1 MTAGMMAAVTVIVC
15 LVACGALVAAELRD
29 WPIRRAIF
37 KLIASSAF
45 VLVAVQMDAAA
56 STYGRL
62 ILAALALGWVGDV
75 LLLSRRSRIFILGI
89 SAFLASHIVFAT
101 AFAHR
106 PLADAALIVGFAVM
120 SCIGLCV
127 LLWLW
132 GHLSGFFRVAVTLY
146 VVAIVAM
153 GAFAI
158 AASAASGSWI
168 IAAAALAFAAS
179 DIAVARD
186 RFVAPG
192 FVNRAWG
199 LPLYY
204 SAQLI
209 FALSVGGAFRSSG

>member
-1 MTAGMMAAVTVIVC
+1 MIVSIAVFVC
-15 LVACGALVAAELRD
+15 LIACVALVAAELRD
-29 WPIRRAIF
+29 WPIGRAIF
-37 KLIASSAF
+37 KVTASSAF
-45 VLVAVQMDAAA
+45 VLVAVQVDATA
-56 STYGRL
+56 SSYGRM
-62 ILAALALGWVGDV
+62 ILAALALGWIGDV
-75 LLLSRRSRIFILGI
+75 LLLSRRSRLFLFGI
-89 SAFLASHIVFAT
+89 ASFLVSHIAFAT

-106 PLADAALIVGFAVM
+106 PLGDSALIVGFAVM
-120 SCIGLCV
+120 GCVGLCV

-209 FALSVGGAFRSSG
+209 FALSVGGAFMSSA